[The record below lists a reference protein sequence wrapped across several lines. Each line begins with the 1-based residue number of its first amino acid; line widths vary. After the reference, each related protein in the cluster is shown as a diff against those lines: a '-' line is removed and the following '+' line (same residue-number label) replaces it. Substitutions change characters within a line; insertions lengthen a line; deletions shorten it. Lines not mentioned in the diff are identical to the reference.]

1 MLKRKRGKLANQTT
15 RYSLNN
21 KFLLEVLGRIC
32 ESYELPPEY
41 LNTVEIRELTGY
53 IRYSAQMAWL
63 TANGIPFTRCADARV
78 KVLKTDVEVRLGL
91 AL

>member
-1 MLKRKRGKLANQTT
+1 MQPRRGIRLMSYIRRSIEASKL
-15 RYSLNN
+15 SP
-21 KFLLEVLGRIC
+21 
-32 ESYELPPEY
+32 ELY
-41 LNTVEIRELTGY
+41 LNTSEIRELTGY